1 MARQHYIDP
10 DERDLQKSKDKK
22 MVLAAAADSSSES
35 GNESGSHRSSDDSND
50 EVEADDEKADLSSP
64 NLSDTSPD
72 EAKKEIPLP
81 TVNPSPNEESM
92 DGTEESSTT
101 ESKEYSND
109 GEGTVKG
116 PTTKEDKQEKE

>member
-50 EVEADDEKADLSSP
+50 EVEAD
-64 NLSDTSPD
+64 

-101 ESKEYSND
+101 ESKDYSHD
-109 GEGTVKG
+109 GEGTAMG
-116 PTTKEDKQEKE
+116 PTTEEDKQEKE